1 MRTSILMAA
10 LIAALSI
17 IPLTARAANSVPK
30 FDIAKNCKADLT
42 VNTGSGETLESCTRD
57 EEAAR
62 DQIDPAMEHVPPGG
76 QDLLHPRSR
85 ARRHAELCRVAD
97 LSRDGRP
104 KSAYQGQAIARS

>member
-42 VNTGSGETLESCTRD
+42 VNTGSGETLKSCTRD

-62 DQIDPAMEHVPPGG
+62 DQLTPQWNTFRQEDKTFCIREAGLDGTPSYVELQTCLEMAA
-76 QDLLHPRSR
+76 QR
-85 ARRHAELCRVAD
+85 APIKD
-97 LSRDGRP
+97 
-104 KSAYQGQAIARS
+104 KQ